1 MQRTACWSWSMGN
14 RRQVTRSTTRIAV
27 SVLAVSER
35 SFSIYDQ
42 VQSVAWAASTT
53 MLRAHRKWIG
63 NYNASIMQR
72 DKVVRLDWRDS
83 VLGKGARESATYA
96 RPESQIAALVEIH
109 SRLSSFCLASLL
121 LISASCFTATSPQ
134 GRISTE
140 KLEDR
145 TGLL

>member
-1 MQRTACWSWSMGN
+1 
-14 RRQVTRSTTRIAV
+14 
-27 SVLAVSER
+27 
-35 SFSIYDQ
+35 
-42 VQSVAWAASTT
+42 
-53 MLRAHRKWIG
+53 
-63 NYNASIMQR
+63 MQR

-121 LISASCFTATSPQ
+121 ISASCFTATSPQ